1 MNTDDDRDLKDAFE
15 ALGSRV
21 RPTEPSF
28 HQMTTREGLDEAR
41 WRRRRRQAV
50 GAAGAAL
57 LAVAVVIPAFLAVSA
72 RTNHALDYE
81 RFTTLTGI
89 DLKEVTWEAP
99 SDFLLDVPG
108 RDLLRG
114 VPVIEIRTPALA
126 PDSIRPPD
134 SNNTKRRSRS

>member
-1 MNTDDDRDLKDAFE
+1 MNTDDDRDLRDAFE

-28 HQMTTREGLDEAR
+28 HQMTSREALEVAR
-41 WRRRRRQAV
+41 WQRRRRRT
-50 GAAGAAL
+50 AGAVL
-57 LAVAVVIPAFLAVSA
+57 LSVAVAIPAFLAVRA
-72 RTNHALDYE
+72 RTDHALDYE
-81 RFTTLTGI
+81 RFTALTGI

-99 SDFLLDVPG
+99 SDFLLDFPG

-114 VPVIEIRTPALA
+114 VPIIEIRTPALG

-134 SNNTKRRSRS
+134 SNDTKRRSRS